1 MFETSIH
8 PVHPFLNRYIN
19 AYATM
24 KLNQDEPFSAV
35 FTAKPDSV
43 LMFNIGHGP
52 NDISIGF
59 DFVHQP
65 EKRFDFRNQD
75 AWFGGMIT
83 KPLAG
88 HVFAH
93 THVLCVVLKP
103 IGVYHFL
110 KESSASMVN
119 EGYSFETLGLHR
131 YFDGLIDSL
140 HGKTDMKVILPMVE
154 KYFINYFTEKGL
166 PFSVKDMTPVMQYIE
181 RQKGIIQVKQLEEK
195 FHISERWL
203 EKQFLA
209 QVGLSPKEFARLIRF
224 KSVMVESMMTPSVS
238 WAKMI
243 HDYGYYDQSHLIK
256 DFQNYT
262 GQTPTAFIKQIEP
275 TDAALR
281 VNTFFYD
288 LYD

>member
-8 PVHPFLNRYIN
+8 PVHPFLSRYIST
-19 AYATM
+19 YATM
-24 KLNQDEPFSAV
+24 HLNHGEPFNAV

-43 LMFNIGHGP
+43 LMFNIGHGRSTK
-52 NDISIGF
+52 SIGF
-59 DFVHQP
+59 DFVNQP
-65 EKRFDFRNQD
+65 DKKFDFYNDQ
-75 AWFGGMIT
+75 AWFGGLIT

-88 HVFAH
+88 QIQAH
-93 THVLCVVLKP
+93 THVFCMILKP
-103 IGVYHFL
+103 IGVYHL
-110 KESSASMVN
+110 LREDATSMVN

-140 HGKTDMKVILPMVE
+140 HGKTDIKVILPMVE
-154 KYFINYFTEKGL
+154 KYFIKYFTEKEI

-181 RQKGIIQVKQLEEK
+181 RQKGVVQVKQLEEK

-203 EKQFLA
+203 EKQFA
-209 QVGLSPKEFARLIRF
+209 TQVGLSPKEFARLIRF
-224 KSVMVESMMTPSVS
+224 KSVMVESMTTPSVS
-238 WAKMI
+238 WGKMI

-262 GQTPTAFIKQIEP
+262 GQTPTAFLKQIEP
-275 TDAALR
+275 TNAALR

-288 LYD
+288 LYE

>member
-8 PVHPFLNRYIN
+8 PVHPFLKRYIST
-19 AYATM
+19 YATM
-24 KLNQDEPFSAV
+24 HLNQGAPFNAV

-43 LMFNIGHGP
+43 LMFNIGHGRSTKS
-52 NDISIGF
+52 ISF
-59 DFVHQP
+59 DFVNQP
-65 EKRFDFRNQD
+65 DKKFDFYNQD
-75 AWFGGMIT
+75 AWFGGLIT

-93 THVLCVVLKP
+93 THVLCVVLNP
-103 IGVYHFL
+103 IGVYHL
-110 KESSASMVN
+110 LRENATSMVN

-140 HGKTDMKVILPMVE
+140 HRKTDIKVILPLVE
-154 KYFINYFTEKGL
+154 NYFLKYFSEKEI

-181 RQKGIIQVKQLEEK
+181 RQKGVVQVKELEEK

-203 EKQFLA
+203 EKQFEA
-209 QVGLSPKEFARLIRF
+209 QVGLTPKEFARLIRF

-275 TDAALR
+275 TDASLR

-288 LYD
+288 L